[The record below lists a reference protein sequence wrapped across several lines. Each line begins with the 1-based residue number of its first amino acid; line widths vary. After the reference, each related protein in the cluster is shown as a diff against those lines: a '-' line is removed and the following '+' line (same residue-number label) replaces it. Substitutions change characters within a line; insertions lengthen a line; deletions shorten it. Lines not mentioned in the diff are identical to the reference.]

1 MNDEKHWAYAELK
14 KRLSEQRAQ
23 EVERFRD
30 GEIRVTQEYGTA
42 FLFDP
47 AARAKLDEEIRRR
60 YFPAVLRG
68 LQRSQICVHDEEN
81 VLSRIVDERN
91 PVATRELV
99 FLLADPLLPPA
110 GPDSPA
116 WFIRGT
122 IECSLEFCML
132 RFELILGLPLS
143 FPLEPIIE
151 LMADRRMEG
160 MPPSLSIELRT
171 SGKREYT
178 LSFSWGRGSAVG
190 MEQVITES
198 VKKHLA
204 IIQAVDRLELQWGN
218 LELFSALSARIIAM
232 YGEDV
237 LR

>member
-1 MNDEKHWAYAELK
+1 MNDEKQWAYVELK
-14 KRLSEQRAQ
+14 KRLAEQRVQDA
-23 EVERFRD
+23 ERSRS
-30 GEIRVTQEYGTA
+30 GEIRVTQEYGA
-42 FLFDP
+42 IFLFDP

-60 YFPAVLRG
+60 YFPAVLKG
-68 LQRSQICVHDEEN
+68 LQGSQVCVHDEKN
-81 VLSRIVDERN
+81 VHSRIVDKRN

-116 WFIRGT
+116 WYVRGT
-122 IECSLEFCML
+122 IECSLGFCML
-132 RFELILGLPLS
+132 HFDLILGLPLS
-143 FPLEPIIE
+143 LPLEPLLE
-151 LMADRRMEG
+151 LMGDRRMQG
-160 MPPSLSIELRT
+160 MPPNLSIGFRI
-171 SGKREYT
+171 SGRREYT

-204 IIQAVDRLELQWGN
+204 IIQAVGRLEFQWGN
-218 LELFSALSARIIAM
+218 QELFSALGARIIAM

-237 LR
+237 F

>member
-14 KRLSEQRAQ
+14 KRLAEQRAQ
-23 EVERFRD
+23 EAERFRS
-30 GEIRVTQEYGTA
+30 GEIRVTQEYGTI

-47 AARAKLDEEIRRR
+47 AAREKLDEEIRRR
-60 YFPAVLRG
+60 YFPAVLKG
-68 LQRSQICVHDEEN
+68 LQGSPICVHDEEN
-81 VLSRIVDERN
+81 VLSRIVDKRN

-122 IECSLEFCML
+122 IECSLEFCMVH
-132 RFELILGLPLS
+132 FELILGLPLS
-143 FPLEPIIE
+143 FPLEPLLE
-151 LMADRRMEG
+151 LMGDRRMEG
-160 MPPSLSIELRT
+160 MPPSLSIEFRI
-171 SGKREYT
+171 SGRREYT

-204 IIQAVDRLELQWGN
+204 IIQAVNRLELQWGN
-218 LELFSALSARIIAM
+218 RELFSALSARIIAM

-237 LR
+237 F